1 VSSGSYRVSKAL
13 PATRLAATVHDA
25 DCCSASAAKPW
36 SICLLIAA
44 VFTCLS
50 IGLEKDSLTALLQ
63 TGSLAFSDPD
73 DALRLAQVRGL
84 MAGASWFDPV
94 ITSMGDGAGLQSH
107 WSRLIDLPVAF
118 LILGAKGFTDV
129 QQAELVARVLWPK
142 LVLFGF
148 LAVLI
153 RQLTQEAGRDAP
165 FILLGLY
172 WLAIHAVSQFQLGR
186 IDHHNVQNACATLA
200 LVMVTAPSANG
211 RSALAAGLLAGLGLA
226 IGYEAL
232 PFIGLAAGLSALA
245 ALWNRQRQDIA
256 EGFAAGLAL
265 SLTAL
270 FLLTVSPQKWLT
282 IPCDALGLN
291 IVAGAIIGCLG
302 LLVAGMLTRNRP
314 AYGTALA
321 ITGGGALLCAWM
333 LEPVCTGGP
342 FAKSDP
348 AIGKLWLNHVAEAH
362 SLLTL
367 AETQWAT
374 ALATAISLTACL
386 LLQAVA
392 AWKGRT
398 VTQVLR
404 LVLLTAL
411 TVVAFR
417 YLKMISYAQLFGFYC
432 AAVTLSG
439 LVATGTRLSPRATM
453 MTGVL
458 LVSPVLPITIFSLLS
473 PSAKAQEHGAS
484 QRQADRSKTCWN
496 EQHLAPLAAL
506 PPARILPQQDLGASM
521 ALMQQ
526 HHSLAAPYHRLD
538 KETLRAA
545 SIFQSPTA
553 EALQRL
559 RDWKV
564 DIVALCLDLR
574 FYEADN
580 AAGTLSDAL
589 ERDMPP
595 PYLLPIDMGQGSRLR
610 AYRVLKD

>member
-1 VSSGSYRVSKAL
+1 MIPRR
-13 PATRLAATVHDA
+13 T
-25 DCCSASAAKPW
+25 
-36 SICLLIAA
+36 CLLIAA
-44 VFTCLS
+44 VFTLLS
-50 IGLEKDSLTALLQ
+50 IGLEKESITALLQ
-63 TGSLAFSDPD
+63 TGSLTFSDPD
-73 DALRLAQVRGL
+73 DALRLAQIRGFL
-84 MAGASWFDPV
+84 AGGGWFDPV
-94 ITSMGDGAGLQSH
+94 ITSMGDGVGLASH
-107 WSRLIDLPVAF
+107 WSRLIDLPVAL
-118 LILGAKGFTDV
+118 LILGAKTFTDI

-153 RQLTQEAGRDAP
+153 RQLTKEAGRDAP
-165 FILLGLY
+165 LILLGLY
-172 WLAIHAVSQFQLGR
+172 WLAIHAISQFQLGR

-211 RSALAAGLLAGLGLA
+211 RSALIAGLLAGLGLA

-232 PFIGLAAGLSALA
+232 PFIGLAAGLTALA
-245 ALWNRQRQDIA
+245 ALWDKERQDIA

-265 SLTAL
+265 SLTAS

-302 LLVAGMLTRNRP
+302 LLVAGMFIRSRS
-314 AYGTALA
+314 AYITALA
-321 ITGGGALLCAWM
+321 IAGGSALLIAWM
-333 LEPVCTGGP
+333 LEPVCIGGP

-348 AIGKLWLNHVAEAH
+348 AIGDLWLNHVAEAH
-362 SLLTL
+362 SLLAL

-374 ALATAISLTACL
+374 AIATAISLAGCL
-386 LLQAVA
+386 LLQAFA
-392 AWKGRT
+392 TWRYREA
-398 VTQVLR
+398 TQVLR
-404 LVLLTAL
+404 LILLLAL
-411 TVVAFR
+411 TIVAFR
-417 YLKMISYAQLFGFYC
+417 YLKMIPYAQLFGFYC

-439 LVATGTRLSPRATM
+439 LAATGTRLSPRATM
-453 MTGVL
+453 MAGVL
-458 LVSPVLPITIFSLLS
+458 LLAPVLHITILSLAS
-473 PSAKAQEHGAS
+473 PSAKAQEQGAS
-484 QRQADRSKTCWN
+484 QRQASSSKTCWS
-496 EQHLAPLAAL
+496 EPQLAPIAAL
-506 PPARILPQQDLGASM
+506 PAARILPQQDLGASI
-521 ALMQQ
+521 ALVQH

-545 SIFQSPTA
+545 AIFQAPVS

-580 AAGTLSDAL
+580 AAGTLADAL
-589 ERDMPP
+589 ERDIPP

-610 AYRVLKD
+610 AYRVQKN

>member
-1 VSSGSYRVSKAL
+1 MI
-13 PATRLAATVHDA
+13 PRLT
-25 DCCSASAAKPW
+25 
-36 SICLLIAA
+36 CLLIAA
-44 VFTCLS
+44 VFTLLS
-50 IGLEKDSLTALLQ
+50 IGLEKESITALLQ
-63 TGSLAFSDPD
+63 TGSLTFSDPD
-73 DALRLAQVRGL
+73 DALRLAQIRGFL
-84 MAGASWFDPV
+84 AGGGWFDPV
-94 ITSMGDGAGLQSH
+94 ITSMGDGVGLASH
-107 WSRLIDLPVAF
+107 WSRLIDLPVAL
-118 LILGAKGFTDV
+118 LILGAKTFTDI

-153 RQLTQEAGRDAP
+153 RQLTKEAGRDAP
-165 FILLGLY
+165 LILLGLY
-172 WLAIHAVSQFQLGR
+172 WLAIHAISQFQLGR

-211 RSALAAGLLAGLGLA
+211 RSALIAGLLAGLGLA

-232 PFIGLAAGLSALA
+232 PFIGLAAGLTALA
-245 ALWNRQRQDIA
+245 ALWDKERQDIA

-265 SLTAL
+265 SLTAS

-302 LLVAGMLTRNRP
+302 LLVAGMFIRSRP
-314 AYGTALA
+314 AYITALA
-321 ITGGGALLCAWM
+321 IAGGSALLIAWM
-333 LEPVCTGGP
+333 LEPVCIGGP

-348 AIGKLWLNHVAEAH
+348 AIGDLWLNHVAEAH
-362 SLLTL
+362 SLLAL

-374 ALATAISLTACL
+374 AIATAISLAGCL
-386 LLQAVA
+386 LLQAFA
-392 AWKGRT
+392 TWRYREA
-398 VTQVLR
+398 TQVLR
-404 LVLLTAL
+404 LILLLAL
-411 TVVAFR
+411 TIVAFR
-417 YLKMISYAQLFGFYC
+417 YLKMIPYAQLFGFYC

-439 LVATGTRLSPRATM
+439 LAATGTRLSPRATM
-453 MTGVL
+453 MAGVL
-458 LVSPVLPITIFSLLS
+458 LLAPVLHITILSLAS
-473 PSAKAQEHGAS
+473 PSAKAQEQGAS
-484 QRQADRSKTCWN
+484 QRQASSSKTCWS
-496 EQHLAPLAAL
+496 EPQLAPIAAL
-506 PPARILPQQDLGASM
+506 PAARILPQQDLGASI
-521 ALMQQ
+521 ALVQH

-545 SIFQSPTA
+545 AIFQAPAS

-580 AAGTLSDAL
+580 AAGTLADAL
-589 ERDMPP
+589 ERDIPP

-610 AYRVLKD
+610 AYRVQKN